1 MANTKVLKIIITG
14 EGGVGKTT
22 LLHRFIEGKFIV
34 DTRMTIGV
42 EFFLKAIT
50 IHGKKLLLQ
59 IWDFGGQDRFRFLLK
74 NYAKG
79 AKGAIFM
86 FDLTR
91 PLTLENIGDWVEI
104 CRGEQPDLPILCVG
118 SKTDLKDLITVEE
131 ESLIEIRQKYK
142 FFEYLKVSSKT
153 GENVS
158 LAFLLLAK
166 EIANLQEKV

>member
-42 EFFLKAIT
+42 EFFL
-50 IHGKKLLLQ
+50 KLLLQ